1 MFLGPGRVV
10 LKGKVQAPPV
20 MKYQISRAIIRD
32 SSFICQLLEKSSGI
46 FIGQAWGTAGGAP
59 AAGGAAS
66 GLAVLRSSVFS
77 AFER

>member
-1 MFLGPGRVV
+1 
-10 LKGKVQAPPV
+10 

-46 FIGQAWGTAGGAP
+46 FIGQAWG
-59 AAGGAAS
+59 AAGGAVS